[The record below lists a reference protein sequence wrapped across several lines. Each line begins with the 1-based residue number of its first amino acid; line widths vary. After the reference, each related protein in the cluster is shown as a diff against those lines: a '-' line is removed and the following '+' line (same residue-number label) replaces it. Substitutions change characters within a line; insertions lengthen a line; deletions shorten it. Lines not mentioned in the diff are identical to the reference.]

1 MDSEDQQERSYSL
14 FYNVFSKS
22 EIFRKIILVS
32 MVSDANVFELKFF
45 QVISEIQLTSKMCDF
60 VIDALP

>member
-1 MDSEDQQERSYSL
+1 
-14 FYNVFSKS
+14 
-22 EIFRKIILVS
+22 

-45 QVISEIQLTSKMCDF
+45 QVISEILLTSKMCDF